1 MVASCRQF
9 SEWRLEASAKRWTP
23 IFQNTRCPLRLRVVI
38 LSPAS
43 LAVLALLYAY
53 LTIKTGNRA
62 GTNFTLDPSRDTLLG
77 RGTDCHIS
85 VPDPMC
91 SRVHAIISYEDD
103 GWIVRDQQ
111 SRNGTLV
118 NGQKIDGDTTLGDDH
133 QVQIGSYQFDFH
145 LSDEPA
151 TADTDNISLTQTI
164 VQDMPIA
171 VQQTN
176 QEVLA
181 ALPTPDQV
189 QELVLLYQLS
199 IHLLGCD
206 DPEEVIRIALG
217 LLRERTK
224 AAVVGFL
231 WVDDEDQLQP
241 KSVIPKEA
249 TDCVRL
255 SKSLTELVMRQGHAI
270 WVANQSTASGNNP
283 KSSVTFADAVCA
295 PLVQKSEG
303 GERRTIGAIHVYLRD
318 GRFRQSDFDFV
329 IAVANLATISLV
341 RARSQVSMRSDF
353 QRLVSASP
361 GYDELVGDSRPMQD
375 LKTKI
380 QRVGAASGCVLIRGE
395 SGSGKELVARAI
407 HRSSPRADRPM
418 MSVNCAAIP
427 HDLMESQ
434 LFGHKAGAF
443 TSADRDHIGYFQQ
456 CDLGTLFLDE
466 IGELSLEGQA
476 KLLRILEGHPFL
488 PVGSNQEVQVDVRVL
503 AATNQDL
510 QTYVREKKFRE
521 DLYYRLS
528 VFELYVPPLRDRGD
542 DVDLL
547 INFFLDHYRKQ
558 RGRTQLELS
567 EAARTRLLE
576 YRWPGNVRQL
586 RNVLDSAVVLAEDD
600 GIRPRDLG
608 LRDGGGDELD
618 TLEIDRWEKKL
629 IIEALKRT
637 DGNVPEAAKLLNIG
651 RATLYRKIEIY
662 DIQR

>member
-1 MVASCRQF
+1 
-9 SEWRLEASAKRWTP
+9 
-23 IFQNTRCPLRLRVVI
+23 
-38 LSPAS
+38 
-43 LAVLALLYAY
+43 LYAY

-62 GTNFTLDPSRDTLLG
+62 GTNFTLDPAGDTLLG
-77 RGTDCHIS
+77 RGTDCHIT

-118 NGQKIDGDTTLGDDH
+118 NGQKIDREAALGDGH
-133 QVQIGSYQFDFH
+133 TLQIGSYAFDFH
-145 LSDEPA
+145 LSEEPA
-151 TADTDNISLTQTI
+151 TAATDDVSLTQTI
-164 VQDMPIA
+164 VQDKPIA

-181 ALPTPDQV
+181 ALPTPEQV

-206 DPEEVIRIALG
+206 DPTAVIQIALG

-231 WVDDEDQLQP
+231 WVDDDDQLQP

-249 TDCVRL
+249 TDSVRL
-255 SKSLTELVMRQGHAI
+255 SKSLTELVMKQGHAI
-270 WVANQSTASGNNP
+270 WVANQSAAAPNNIST

-295 PLVQKSEG
+295 PLVQKG
-303 GERRTIGAIHVYLRD
+303 PNGERSTIGAIHVYLRD

-341 RARSQVSMRSDF
+341 RARSAVSIKSDY
-353 QRLVSASP
+353 QRLKSASP
-361 GYDELVGDSRPMQD
+361 GYDELIGESRPMME
-375 LKTKI
+375 LKNKI
-380 QRVGAASGCVLIRGE
+380 KRVAAASGCVLIRGE
-395 SGSGKELVARAI
+395 SGAGKELVARAI
-407 HRSSPRADRPM
+407 HRSSHRADRPM
-418 MSVNCAAIP
+418 ISVNCAAIP

-434 LFGHKAGAF
+434 LFGHKAGSF
-443 TSADRDHIGYFQQ
+443 TGADRDHTGYFQQ

-466 IGELSLEGQA
+466 IGEMSLEGQA

-488 PVGSNQEVQVDVRVL
+488 PVGSSQEVQVDVRVL

-510 QTYVREKKFRE
+510 QTYVRERKFRE

-528 VFELYVPPLRDRGD
+528 VFELFIPPLRERAD
-542 DVDLL
+542 DIDLL
-547 INFFLDHYRKQ
+547 VNFFLDHYRVQ
-558 RGRTQLELS
+558 RGRPQLELS

-586 RNVLDSAVVLAEDD
+586 RNVIDSAVVLAEDD

-608 LRDGGGDELD
+608 LRDGGSEDLD

-629 IIEALKRT
+629 IVEALKRT

-662 DIQR
+662 NITR